1 MLNLDSIF
9 VCVCVCESEH
19 LLENHK
25 FSTEQYSTYMLQP
38 QLWKCIYAN
47 NWECK
52 MSEKRS
58 DKMQFHHKNFIISIF
73 ENKWI
78 RMRKIHM
85 KWICICRAL
94 IFISS
99 FATKLQHGTSKTER
113 NRNRQNMPQNLY
125 TFFPSCN
132 SCNYFIVGNRSKVN
146 IHGCMWIVNVRNSTV
161 YTRTDTRTHTITRFK
176 VACKVVYRILRFQM

>member
-1 MLNLDSIF
+1 
-9 VCVCVCESEH
+9 
-19 LLENHK
+19 
-25 FSTEQYSTYMLQP
+25 
-38 QLWKCIYAN
+38 
-47 NWECK
+47 

-85 KWICICRAL
+85 KWIWICRAL
-94 IFISS
+94 MFISS

-125 TFFPSCN
+125 IFFPHIT
-132 SCNYFIVGNRSKVN
+132 SCNYFIVGNRSKVS
-146 IHGCMWIVNVRNSTV
+146 IHGCMWTLEILQSTHEQ
-161 YTRTDTRTHTITRFK
+161 THAHTHTITRFK
-176 VACKVVYRILRFQM
+176 VACKVVYRILRFQMYALRKI